1 MFKRVLVANR
11 GEIAVRVMRT
21 LRDLGISPV
30 AIYSEADRHA
40 LHVRSADLAV
50 CVGPEASRE
59 SYLRMDAVLEAA
71 RRTGAEAIHP
81 GYGFLS
87 ENATFAR
94 MVQAAG
100 LVWIGP
106 PPDAITAMGDKLLA
120 RRTVIAAGVPVVP
133 GTVDPIKDTESAV
146 RIAREIGFPVMIK
159 ASAGGGGKG
168 MRRVEDEAGVRSA
181 VETARREA
189 VGAFGDD
196 AVYLEKYVLGPHH
209 VEIQVFADQHGHCV
223 FIGERECSVQR
234 RHQKVLE
241 ESPSPFVDAAM
252 RQRMGE
258 VAVAAARACG
268 YVGAGT
274 CEFLVGANR
283 EFYFLE
289 MNTRLQV
296 EHPVTEL
303 VYGLDLVELQVRVA
317 AGEPLPFTQADL
329 VPRGHALEC
338 RIYAEDPET
347 FLPSPGTL
355 TRVSWPAGPG
365 VRVDAGVDG
374 DSVVPMAY
382 DPLVAKIC
390 TWGSDRA
397 QAIRRMTRA
406 LSETV
411 VLGITTNTALHERVL
426 RHPDFAGGHYDT
438 SLLTTPLPAPVASTE
453 GSDDAALV
461 AVALERFARDEQ
473 RAQAAA
479 TGLSGAGNVPA
490 GGGMWRTHGRGRVLR
505 GG

>member
-1 MFKRVLVANR
+1 VFKRVLVANR

-59 SYLRMDAVLEAA
+59 SYLRMDAVIDAA

-94 MVQAAG
+94 KVQEAG

-106 PPDAITAMGDKLLA
+106 PPAAITAMGDKLLA
-120 RRTVIAAGVPVVP
+120 RRTVTAAGVPVVP
-133 GTVDPIKDTESAV
+133 GTVEPVRDPDEAV
-146 RIAREIGFPVMIK
+146 DIAREIGFPVMIK

-168 MRRVEDEAGVRSA
+168 MRRVEDEAGVRAA

-189 VGAFGDD
+189 AGAFGDD
-196 AVYLEKYVLGPHH
+196 SVYLEKYVLGPHH
-209 VEIQVFADQHGHCV
+209 VEIQVFADTQGHCV
-223 FIGERECSVQR
+223 YIGERECSVQR

-241 ESPSPFVDAAM
+241 ESPSPFIDADM
-252 RQRMGE
+252 RRRMGE

-329 VPRGHALEC
+329 VPRGHAIEC

-355 TRVSWPAGPG
+355 THVAWPAGPG

-374 DSVVPMAY
+374 ASVVPMAY

-390 TWGSDRA
+390 TWGTDRA
-397 QAIRRMTRA
+397 QAIRRMRRA
-406 LSETV
+406 LAETA

-426 RHPDFAGGHYDT
+426 RHADFVAGNYDT
-438 SLLTTPLPAPVASTE
+438 ALLSTPLPPTAAAPT
-453 GSDDAALV
+453 GSDEAALV
-461 AVALERFARDEQ
+461 AAALERFVRDEQ

-479 TGLSGAGNVPA
+479 TGGGAPA
-490 GGGMWRTHGRGRVLR
+490 GASASLWRTHGRGRVLR